1 MLDKKS
7 IIVVET
13 WKENEDVP
21 HIFWEINTKIAS
33 FGRKMWKTADAA
45 MPQARKQRQKV
56 FCFF

>member
-1 MLDKKS
+1 MLDEKS

-13 WKENEDVP
+13 WKENEAVP

-33 FGRKMWKTADAA
+33 FGRKVWKIADAA
-45 MPQARKQRQKV
+45 PVQARKRREKV